1 MLGKINIRQEALQS
15 YAFVARNFNLVKR
28 YWGWELVWLAYSTA
42 TSLSVVF
49 IGQGSTLITG
59 AQDIN
64 TSFFVV
70 YLLIGTLV
78 WRFLS
83 GMFNNISEMIQWE
96 RWEGT
101 IEYTLMAPVRRF
113 TQIIGQAGFA
123 VLYSLIFT
131 LVIGFAMTLF
141 FELDFSQ
148 ANMIGAILVLLAGSI
163 SLVSLGV
170 AASILPLLYT
180 ERGTQMTHI
189 VEAFLLLI
197 SGVYYPIEV
206 LPSFLQVIA
215 KVSPVYYVLEGIRT
229 AILDSTPTVELLPYI
244 IPLVI
249 IGIIGMPIGVW
260 AFRRAE
266 IYAKKTGKL
275 KRVG

>member
-1 MLGKINIRQEALQS
+1 MLGKINIQQEALQS

-49 IGQGSTLITG
+49 IGQGSTMITG
-59 AQDIN
+59 AQDID

-83 GMFNNISEMIQWE
+83 GLFNNISEMIQWE

-141 FELDFSQ
+141 FALDFSG

-197 SGVYYPIEV
+197 SGVYYPIDV
-206 LPSFLQVIA
+206 LPGALQTLA
-215 KVSPVYYVLEGIRT
+215 KISPVYYVLEGIRT
-229 AILDSTPTVELLPYI
+229 AILDSTPTSELLPYI

-249 IGIIGMPIGVW
+249 IGIIGMPMGVW

>member
-1 MLGKINIRQEALQS
+1 MLGKINLQQEALQS

-49 IGQGSTLITG
+49 IGQGSTMITG
-59 AQDIN
+59 AQDID

-113 TQIIGQAGFA
+113 TQIIGQAAFA

-141 FELDFSQ
+141 FELDFSN
-148 ANMIGAILVLLAGSI
+148 ANIIGAILVLLAGSV

-206 LPSFLQVIA
+206 LPSFLQVLA
-215 KVSPVYYVLEGIRT
+215 KISPVYYVLEGIRT
-229 AILDSTPTVELLPYI
+229 AILDSTPTVDLLKYI

>member
-1 MLGKINIRQEALQS
+1 MLGKINLQQEALQS

-59 AQDIN
+59 AQDID

-113 TQIIGQAGFA
+113 TQIIGQAAFA

-141 FELDFSQ
+141 FELDFSN
-148 ANMIGAILVLLAGSI
+148 ANIIGAILVLLAGSV

-206 LPSFLQVIA
+206 LPSFLQVLA
-215 KVSPVYYVLEGIRT
+215 KISPVYYVLEGIRT
-229 AILDSTPTVELLPYI
+229 AILDSTPTVDLLQYI
-244 IPLVI
+244 IPLII

>member
-1 MLGKINIRQEALQS
+1 MLGKINLQQEALQS

-49 IGQGSTLITG
+49 IGQGSTMITG
-59 AQDIN
+59 AQDID

-113 TQIIGQAGFA
+113 TQIIGQAAFA

-141 FELDFSQ
+141 FELDFSN
-148 ANMIGAILVLLAGSI
+148 ANIIGAILVLLAGSV

-206 LPSFLQVIA
+206 LPSFLQVLA
-215 KVSPVYYVLEGIRT
+215 KISPVYYVLEGIRT
-229 AILDSTPTVELLPYI
+229 AILDSTPTVDLLQYI
-244 IPLVI
+244 IPLII

>member
-1 MLGKINIRQEALQS
+1 MLGKLNFRKEALQS

-59 AQDIN
+59 QEDIN

-83 GMFNNISEMIQWE
+83 GLFNNISEMIQWE

-101 IEYTLMAPVRRF
+101 IEYTLMAPVHRF
-113 TQIIGQAGFA
+113 TQIAGQAGFA
-123 VLYSLIFT
+123 VLYSLLFT
-131 LVIGFAMTLF
+131 LVIGAAMVAF
-141 FELDFSQ
+141 FELDFSG
-148 ANMIGAILVLLAGSI
+148 ANLFGALLVLLAGSI

-170 AASILPLLYT
+170 VASILPLLYT

-206 LPSFLQVIA
+206 LPAWLQAIA
-215 KVSPVYYVLEGIRT
+215 QVSPVYYVLGGIRA
-229 AILDSTPTVELLPYI
+229 AILDGVPTLELWPYM
-244 IPLVI
+244 IPLLI
-249 IGIIGMPIGVW
+249 IGAIGLPVGVW
-260 AFRRAE
+260 AFRQSE
-266 IYAKKTGKL
+266 LYAKRTGKL

>member
-1 MLGKINIRQEALQS
+1 MLGKINMRTEALQS

-49 IGQGSTLITG
+49 IGQGSTMITG
-59 AQDIN
+59 QQDIN

-83 GMFNNISEMIQWE
+83 GLFNNISEMIQWE

-101 IEYTLMAPVRRF
+101 IEYTLMAPVHRF
-113 TQIIGQAGFA
+113 TQIAGQAGFA
-123 VLYSLIFT
+123 ILYSLIFT
-131 LVIGFAMTLF
+131 LVIGAAMAAF
-141 FELDFSQ
+141 FSIDFSG
-148 ANMIGAILVLLAGSI
+148 ANMLGALLVLLAGSI

-206 LPSFLQVIA
+206 LPHWLQVIA
-215 KVSPVYYVLEGIRT
+215 RISPVYYVLQGIRS
-229 AILDSTPTVELLPYI
+229 AILDGTPTGKLWPYMVPLL
-244 IPLVI
+244 I
-249 IGIIGMPIGVW
+249 IGVVGLPLGVW
-260 AFRRAE
+260 TFRQAE
-266 IYAKKTGKL
+266 AYAKRTGKL

>member
-1 MLGKINIRQEALQS
+1 MLGKINLQQEALQS

-59 AQDIN
+59 AEDIN

-123 VLYSLIFT
+123 VLYSLLFT

-141 FELDFSQ
+141 FSLDFSK

-206 LPSFLQVIA
+206 LPSFLQTIA
-215 KVSPVYYVLEGIRT
+215 KISPVYYVLEGIRT
-229 AILDSTPTVELLPYI
+229 AILDSTPTRELLPYI

>member
-1 MLGKINIRQEALQS
+1 MLGKINLRAEMLQS

-59 AQDIN
+59 QEEID

-83 GMFNNISEMIQWE
+83 GLFNNISEMIQWE

-113 TQIIGQAGFA
+113 TQIAGQAGFA
-123 VLYSLIFT
+123 VIYSLLFT
-131 LVIGFAMTLF
+131 LVIGLAMTLF
-141 FELDFSQ
+141 FSLDFSG
-148 ANMIGAILVLLAGSI
+148 ANMVGALLVLLSGSI

-170 AASILPLLYT
+170 MASILPLLYT

-206 LPSFLQVIA
+206 LPEALQAIA
-215 KVSPVYYVLEGIRT
+215 RVSPVYYVLEGIRS
-229 AILDSTPTVELLPYI
+229 AILEATPTLELWPYMV
-244 IPLVI
+244 PLLI
-249 IGIIGMPIGVW
+249 IGVIGMPVGVW

-266 IYAKKTGKL
+266 IYAKRTGKL

>member
-1 MLGKINIRQEALQS
+1 MLGKVNLRLEALQS

-28 YWGWELVWLAYSTA
+28 YWGWELVWLAYSIA

-49 IGQGSTLITG
+49 IGYGSTVITG
-59 AQDIN
+59 QENID
-64 TSFFVV
+64 TSYFVV

-78 WRFLS
+78 WRFLA
-83 GMFNNISEMIQWE
+83 GVFNNISEMIQWE

-113 TQIIGQAGFA
+113 TQIIGQASFA
-123 VLYSLIFT
+123 VLYTLLFT
-131 LVIGFAMTLF
+131 MVIGLAMMLF
-141 FELDFSQ
+141 FSLDFSK
-148 ANMIGAILVLLAGSI
+148 ANLWGALLVLMSGSI

-170 AASILPLLYT
+170 VASILPLLYT

-189 VEAFLLLI
+189 VEAFLLMV

-206 LPSFLQVIA
+206 LPSALQAIA
-215 KVSPVYYVLEGIRT
+215 HISPVYYVLQGIR
-229 AILDSTPTVELLPYI
+229 AAVLESTPTAELIPYVLP
-244 IPLVI
+244 LLL
-249 IGIIGMPIGVW
+249 IGAIGMPVGIW

-266 IYAKKTGKL
+266 TYAKRTGKL